1 MKEEEGEARGA
12 YRGTAY
18 HRVLELLDFSKISSE
33 KETKE
38 AIDGLVADKR
48 LTESNRKLVHHSVI
62 WRFLDSPF
70 GRRMQ
75 KAAKDGRLHKEQQ
88 FVMGIPAEEMGLGDS
103 KELILI
109 QGIMDAYIEE
119 EKELI
124 LVDYKTDY
132 IEKGEEQLLVER
144 YGLQLE
150 YYKKALEQMTGKK
163 VKDAVIY
170 SLTLQEE
177 MHLKD
182 SRRI

>member
-1 MKEEEGEARGA
+1 
-12 YRGTAY
+12 
-18 HRVLELLDFSKISSE
+18 
-33 KETKE
+33 
-38 AIDGLVADKR
+38 
-48 LTESNRKLVHHSVI
+48 
-62 WRFLDSPF
+62 
-70 GRRMQ
+70 
-75 KAAKDGRLHKEQQ
+75 
-88 FVMGIPAEEMGLGDS
+88 MGIPAEKMGLGDS